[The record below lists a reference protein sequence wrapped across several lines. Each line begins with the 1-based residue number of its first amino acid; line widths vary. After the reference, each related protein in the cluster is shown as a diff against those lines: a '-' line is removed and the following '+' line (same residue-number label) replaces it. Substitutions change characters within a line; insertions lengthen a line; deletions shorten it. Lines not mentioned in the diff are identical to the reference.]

1 MRAHV
6 GTLLLEGE
14 GYILAA
20 FFALLIPIYL
30 FGSSA
35 PLQKAAVS
43 DSWGLEPTAD
53 LSELESAASEEQEAQ
68 PGSRFK
74 HAVVLNS
81 KANVLVA
88 IVLVVAACYEAFE
101 VITMAGR

>member
-1 MRAHV
+1 MTLAYAMKAHT

-43 DSWGLEPTAD
+43 DP
-53 LSELESAASEEQEAQ
+53 SELEPAASEEKASTAR
-68 PGSRFK
+68 SRFK
-74 HAVVLNS
+74 HAVVLNL

-101 VITMAGR
+101 VISMAGL

>member
-1 MRAHV
+1 M
-6 GTLLLEGE
+6 
-14 GYILAA
+14 
-20 FFALLIPIYL
+20 
-30 FGSSA
+30 
-35 PLQKAAVS
+35 S
-43 DSWGLEPTAD
+43 DSWGLEPAAD
-53 LSELESAASEEQEAQ
+53 LSELESAALEEQRSTAWH
-68 PGSRFK
+68 RFK